1 MNISKEVRK
10 GRLDKEKERERE
22 KKKRR
27 RMRKR
32 RRDHR
37 GVHGDAYERGRE
49 FWGAERMFGG
59 GGGLNVVLSSR
70 TVRP

>member
-10 GRLDKEKERERE
+10 GRLDQEKERERE
-22 KKKRR
+22 REEEEEEEEEGSQRR
-27 RMRKR
+27 AR
-32 RRDHR
+32 RCIRAR
-37 GVHGDAYERGRE
+37 TRVLGGGT
-49 FWGAERMFGG
+49 ERMFGG